1 MKNKNLYIG
10 LGVAALAVIGY
21 MMYSKKKG
29 TTAGSESFSAS
40 GEEKRRMKNDG
51 SAFKNALTTHGI
63 SEQEYTIINR
73 KRRELVSKKKKGLI
87 ANNKVL
93 RSLLKQ
99 FAREKNISLIAYFN
113 VREDLNIP
121 ILD

>member
-10 LGVAALAVIGY
+10 LGIAAIAVIGY

-40 GEEKRRMKNDG
+40 GEEKRRIKTDD
-51 SAFKNALTTHGI
+51 SALQNALTTHNI
-63 SEQEYTIINR
+63 SEKAYNLLNK
-73 KRRELVSKKKKGLI
+73 KRGTLMREKKKGLI
-87 ANNKVL
+87 PNNKVL

-99 FAREKNISLIAYFN
+99 FAQENNISLIAYYN
-113 VREDLNIP
+113 VREALNLP
-121 ILD
+121 M